1 MPANVGGAPHLPEWR
16 QIAEALPTI
25 VWATRPNGYAI
36 FFNQRW
42 YDYSG
47 MDREQSLAEGWLR
60 AVHPDDFSDTL
71 HNWRTAILLGSAF
84 EAELRFRR
92 HDGAYRWF
100 LTRANPVRDK
110 QGRIARWFGTCT
122 DIDHQK
128 RSEEAYA
135 ELYQRERR
143 IADTLQRALL
153 PPMLPHVP
161 GFSLDAV
168 YQPDTD
174 EANVGGDWYDAFDL
188 GDGRIAFSI
197 GDVGGHGLEAAVLM
211 GRVREALRSAAI
223 EELEPARVLHHANA
237 AVELSDPKTMVTALF
252 GVLDRLTL
260 RLSYASAGHPPPLLA
275 TADGAVRA
283 LDGIGIPLGIGMMSG
298 VPTGWET
305 RTITLSPGSILALY
319 TDGLI
324 ESDRDLQAAEERMK
338 AALSRQARGTQQRS
352 ALSLVASTIVGRQRD
367 DIALLTVS
375 TAQTP
380 LREIEVSLP
389 ANPASA
395 RRARHII
402 TRIVN
407 EAGIDEERRFDLQ
420 VAVGEAVNNA
430 IEHAG
435 ALGSDEFFLR
445 ARRRINSITVEIS
458 DQGMWLPKLEPP
470 AGFDVLSDRGRG
482 LTLMYALS
490 DDVQLERTEDGTT
503 VRLALRLAA

>member
-1 MPANVGGAPHLPEWR
+1 MPTNISGAPHLPEWR

-60 AVHPDDFSDTL
+60 AVHPDDFARTL
-71 HNWRTAILLGSAF
+71 HFWRSAILLGRAF

-92 HDGAYRWF
+92 FDGEFRWF
-100 LTRANPVRDK
+100 LARANPVRDK
-110 QGRIARWFGTCT
+110 AGRVARWFGTCT

-153 PPMLPHVP
+153 PPTLPHVP
-161 GFSLDAV
+161 GLTLDAV
-168 YQPDTD
+168 YQPDTN

-223 EELEPARVLHHANA
+223 EDLEPSRVIHHANA
-237 AVELSDPKTMVTALF
+237 AVELADSKTMVTAMF
-252 GVLDRLTL
+252 AVLDRLTL
-260 RLSYASAGHPPPLLA
+260 RLSYASAGHLPALLA
-275 TADGAVRA
+275 NADGTVQA
-283 LDGIGIPLGIGMMSG
+283 LDGVGLPLGLGLSSSTE
-298 VPTGWET
+298 PGWET
-305 RTITLSPGSILALY
+305 RTVALSPGSILALY

-324 ESDRDLQAAEERMK
+324 ESDRELEEAEERMK

-375 TAQTP
+375 TSQAP
-380 LREIEVSLP
+380 LREIEVTLP
-389 ANPASA
+389 ATPASA
-395 RRARHII
+395 RRARHIV
-402 TRIVN
+402 TRLVN
-407 EAGIDEERRFDLQ
+407 EADINDERRFDLQ

-435 ALGSDEFFLR
+435 SLGSEDFCLR
-445 ARRRINSITVEIS
+445 ARRRANSITVEIS
-458 DQGMWLPKLEPP
+458 DQGIWLPKLEPP
-470 AGFDVLSDRGRG
+470 VFDLLSDRGRG

-490 DDVQLERTEDGTT
+490 DDVQLERNEDGTT

>member
-1 MPANVGGAPHLPEWR
+1 MPANISGAPHLPEWR

-60 AVHPDDFSDTL
+60 AVHPDDFARTL
-71 HNWRTAILLGSAF
+71 HFWRSAILLGRPF
-84 EAELRFRR
+84 DAELRFRR
-92 HDGAYRWF
+92 HDGEFRWF
-100 LTRANPVRDK
+100 LAHANPVRDK
-110 QGRIARWFGTCT
+110 AGRVARWFGTCT

-128 RSEEAYA
+128 RSEVAYA

-153 PPMLPHVP
+153 PPMLPRVP
-161 GFSLDAV
+161 GLVLDAV

-188 GDGRIAFSI
+188 GDGRLAFSI

-223 EELEPARVLHHANA
+223 EDLDPSRVIHHANA
-237 AVELSDPKTMVTALF
+237 ALENSDSKTMVTAMF
-252 GVLDRLTL
+252 AVLDRLTL
-260 RLSYASAGHPPPLLA
+260 RLSYTSAGHPSPLLA
-275 TADGAVRA
+275 DADGTVRA
-283 LDGIGIPLGIGMMSG
+283 LEGIGLPLGLGLASQTE
-298 VPTGWET
+298 PGWET
-305 RTITLSPGSILALY
+305 RTVALSPGSILAFY

-324 ESDRDLQAAEERMK
+324 ESDRELQAAEERMK

-375 TAQTP
+375 TAQAP

-389 ANPASA
+389 ANPLSAS
-395 RRARHII
+395 RARHII
-402 TRIVN
+402 TRLVN
-407 EAGIDEERRFDLQ
+407 EAGLDEGRRFDLQ

-435 ALGSDEFFLR
+435 ALGSEEFFLR
-445 ARRRINSITVEIS
+445 ARRRVDSITVEIS
-458 DQGMWLPKLEPP
+458 DHGIWLPKLEPP
-470 AGFDVLSDRGRG
+470 VLDVLSDRGRG
-482 LTLMYALS
+482 LSLMYALS
-490 DDVQLERTEDGTT
+490 DDVQVERTEDGTT

>member
-1 MPANVGGAPHLPEWR
+1 M
-16 QIAEALPTI
+16 
-25 VWATRPNGYAI
+25 WATRPNGYAI

-60 AVHPDDFSDTL
+60 AVHPDDFTDTL

-92 HDGAYRWF
+92 HDGEYRWF

-122 DIDHQK
+122 DINHQK

-153 PPMLPHVP
+153 PPTLPHVP
-161 GFSLDAV
+161 GLSLDAV
-168 YQPDTD
+168 YQPDTN

-188 GDGRIAFSI
+188 GDDRIAFSI

-223 EELEPARVLHHANA
+223 EELEPARVIYHANA
-237 AVELSDPKTMVTALF
+237 AVELSDTKTMVTAMF
-252 GVLDRLTL
+252 AILDRLTL
-260 RLSYASAGHPPPLLA
+260 RLSYASAGHSPPFLA
-275 TADGAVRA
+275 SSDGTVRV
-283 LDGIGIPLGIGMMSG
+283 LEGVGIPLGIGFG
-298 VPTGWET
+298 TGEAAGWET
-305 RTITLSPGSILALY
+305 RTVALSPGSILAFY

-324 ESDRDLQAAEERMK
+324 ESDRDLEAAEERMK

-367 DIALLTVS
+367 DIAVLTVS
-375 TAQTP
+375 TSHVP
-380 LREIEVSLP
+380 LREIDVNLP
-389 ANPASA
+389 ATPASA
-395 RRARHII
+395 RRARHIV
-402 TRIVN
+402 RRFLS
-407 EAGIDEERRFDLQ
+407 ESGIDEDRSFDLQ

-430 IEHAG
+430 VEHAG
-435 ALGSDEFFLR
+435 ALGSDEFSLR
-445 ARRRINSITVEIS
+445 ARRRANSITVEIS
-458 DQGMWLPKLEPP
+458 DRGMWLPKLEPP
-470 AGFDVLSDRGRG
+470 AGHNVLSDRGRG
-482 LTLMYALS
+482 LMLMYALS
-490 DDVQLERTEDGTT
+490 DDVQVERTEDGTT
-503 VRLALRLAA
+503 VRLALRLVA